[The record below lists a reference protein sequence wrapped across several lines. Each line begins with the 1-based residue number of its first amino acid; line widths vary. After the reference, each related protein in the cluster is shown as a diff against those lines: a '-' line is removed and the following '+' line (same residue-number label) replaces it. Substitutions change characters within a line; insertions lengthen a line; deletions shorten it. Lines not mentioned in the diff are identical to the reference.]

1 MLMMMMLS
9 MLIQVWA
16 TLSEEERESRRAQM
30 RDHSA
35 QVIDNSNQFYVG
47 IHLTW
52 VVFWHI
58 FSVSNSIPVAFFGVL
73 GQIVNTK
80 GAHFNICVMENC

>member
-1 MLMMMMLS
+1 MMMLS

-52 VVFWHI
+52 MVFWHI
-58 FSVSNSIPVAFFGVL
+58 FSVSNSIPIAFFGVL

-80 GAHFNICVMENC
+80 GAHFNIFVM

>member
-1 MLMMMMLS
+1 MMMMLS

-80 GAHFNICVMENC
+80 GAHFNIFVM

>member
-1 MLMMMMLS
+1 MMMLS

-52 VVFWHI
+52 MVCDHI
-58 FSVSNSIPVAFFGVL
+58 FSVSKFIPVVFFGVS
-73 GQIVNTK
+73 G
-80 GAHFNICVMENC
+80 

>member
-1 MLMMMMLS
+1 MMMMLS

-58 FSVSNSIPVAFFGVL
+58 FLYQTLSQLHFLAFWAKLSIQKVHISIFL
-73 GQIVNTK
+73 
-80 GAHFNICVMENC
+80 